1 LKSRRFQRT
10 GSALAASDHELD
22 AATGALV
29 GDLFL
34 RGEAEVY
41 GNFAEGAIV
50 MPKDAGKLRE
60 NKK

>member
-1 LKSRRFQRT
+1 
-10 GSALAASDHELD
+10 LD

-29 GDLFL
+29 GNLFL
-34 RGEAEVY
+34 LGESEVY

-50 MPKDAGKLRE
+50 MPKDVGKLRG